1 MKKFGIGVLG
11 AGLAAAPH
19 FRSLRDLAPDV
30 DLRGVFCRSE
40 AGRKVAQDR
49 YDVPVVARF
58 EDLLEDPAVD
68 ALLVLTPPD
77 QRMDVVRAAVAA
89 GKALLLE
96 KPVERDTAAA
106 ARIVAMCAQAGLPL
120 GVIFQHRFRE
130 GALALRDLI
139 GGGALGRIG
148 SVSLQVPWW
157 RPQSYYDEPGRGSR
171 ARDGGGVLITQA
183 IHMLDLMLSVT
194 GPASEV
200 QAMVATTRHRMETED
215 FAAAAVR
222 FESGAMGAV
231 MATTASYP
239 GGQEILTLNG
249 EKGTAHFA
257 GGVLRVDWL
266 SGGSETFGAVT
277 ASGGGANIM
286 DFPHEWHRA
295 QIADFVAA
303 VREGRAPR
311 SNGETALHVHRLID
325 AILRS
330 SASGRREAVI

>member
-1 MKKFGIGVLG
+1 MKKFGLGVLG

-19 FRSLRDLAPDV
+19 FRSLRDLAPDI

-40 AGRKVAQDR
+40 AGRKAAQER

-77 QRMDVVRAAVAA
+77 QRMEVVRAAVAA

-96 KPVERDTAAA
+96 KPVERDTDAA
-106 ARIVAMCAQAGLPL
+106 ARIVAMCVEAGLPL

-139 GGGALGRIG
+139 DRGALGRIG

-157 RPQSYYDEPGRGSR
+157 RPQSYYDEPGRGTR

-194 GPASEV
+194 GPAAEV

-222 FESGAMGAV
+222 FESGAMGSV

-239 GGQEILTLNG
+239 GGQEVLTLNAD
-249 EKGTAHFA
+249 KGTAHFA

-266 SGGSETFGAVT
+266 SGASETFGAVT

-325 AILRS
+325 AMLRS
-330 SASGRREAVI
+330 SASGQREAVI